1 MKKNR
6 QSLRKFLAY
15 ILLGTTL
22 TLGCQP
28 QITAQNLRTEQVPI
42 SDASEKT
49 SVWTWE
55 DATKI
60 QLNDTNVAPKI
71 EEFVNLAEDANV
83 WVWDSWVLRNRDTSL
98 AQVNGYYALFS
109 LIAPRSLAPE
119 ERHSNARIGYWYSQD
134 GRNWTFAGRVFPEED
149 SLGSR
154 QWSGGALYDKGNL
167 YLFYT
172 AVGRKGEPE
181 VRFEQ
186 RIAVAKA
193 KIVTNAEGMSF
204 TNWTPHQIIVE
215 PEGVH
220 YQTEIQ
226 SNYTPEGIVE
236 PEPGPSSDPADGSHN
251 IIYSFRDPWFFE
263 DPVDGKSYLLFA
275 ASTPGTT
282 QEKTCTI
289 DEIGN
294 VPNSDNIKPGVAD
307 YSGSVGVAVAPDPDN
322 LFVWKRLPSIFSA
335 ECVNQQ
341 LELPRFVFKD
351 GKYYLFIAS
360 HNFTFPKDLRNTGL
374 DALYG
379 FVSDSLNGK
388 YTPLNESGLVL
399 GNPEDNPIQTFA
411 WVVLPNEVVLSFM
424 NYTNLGE
431 VSPERLSQQSIE
443 FQRDRFGGTLAPTIQ
458 IEISGVKTK
467 VIRELGQAEIIPE

>member
-1 MKKNR
+1 MKKKR
-6 QSLRKFLAY
+6 QSLRKFLAH

-22 TLGCQP
+22 ALGCQSP
-28 QITAQNLRTEQVPI
+28 ITAQSLRTKQLPTSAPRENP
-42 SDASEKT
+42 

-55 DATKI
+55 DAKKI

-71 EEFVNLAEDANV
+71 EEFVNLAEEANL
-83 WVWDSWVLRNRDTSL
+83 WIWDSWVLRNRDSSL
-98 AQVNGYYALFS
+98 AQVNGYYVLFS
-109 LIAPRSLAPE
+109 LMAPRNLPPE
-119 ERHSNARIGYWYSQD
+119 KRHDHARIGYWYSQD
-134 GRNWTFAGRVFPEED
+134 GRNWTFAGRAFPEED
-149 SLGSR
+149 GLGSR
-154 QWSGGALYDKGNL
+154 QWSGGALYDQGNI

-172 AVGRKGEPE
+172 AVGRKRQPV

-186 RIAVAKA
+186 RIAVTKA
-193 KIVTNAEGMSF
+193 KIATNTRGVSF
-204 TNWTPHQIIVE
+204 TDWTPHQIIVA

-226 SNYTPEGIVE
+226 SNYTPEGLVE
-236 PEPGPSSDPADGSHN
+236 PSPGPSDEPADGSHN

-263 DPVDGKSYLLFA
+263 DPVNGKSYLLFA
-275 ASTPGTT
+275 ANTPGTP
-282 QEKTCTI
+282 QEKTCSI
-289 DEIGN
+289 DQIGN
-294 VPNSDNIKPGVAD
+294 VSNRDKIFPGVAD
-307 YSGSVGVAVAPDPDN
+307 YSGSVGIAVAPDPDN
-322 LFVWKRLPSIFSA
+322 LFVWKRLPSIFHA
-335 ECVNQQ
+335 QCVNQQ

-351 GKYYLFIAS
+351 GKYYLFISS
-360 HNFTFPKDLRNTGL
+360 HNFTFPKDLRESGL

-379 FVSDSLNGK
+379 FVSDSLYGE

-411 WVVLPNEVVLSFM
+411 WVVLPNEVVLSFI

-431 VSPERLSQQSIE
+431 VSPEQLSQQSIE

-458 IEISGVKTK
+458 IEISGDKTQ

>member
-1 MKKNR
+1 MKKKH
-6 QSLRKFLAY
+6 QSLYKFLAY
-15 ILLGTTL
+15 TLLGAIL
-22 TLGCQP
+22 AKGCQL
-28 QITAQNLRTEQVPI
+28 QITAQSLRTQQLQT

-60 QLNDTNVAPKI
+60 RLNDTNVAPKI

-98 AQVNGYYALFS
+98 AQVNGYYVLFS
-109 LIAPRSLAPE
+109 LIAPRNLPPE
-119 ERHSNARIGYWYSQD
+119 KRHDRARIGYWYSQD

-149 SLGSR
+149 GLGSR
-154 QWSGGALYDKGNL
+154 QWSGGALYDQGNL

-172 AVGRKGEPE
+172 AAGRKREPV

-186 RIAVAKA
+186 RIAAAKA
-193 KIVTNAEGMSF
+193 KIVANAQGVSF

-220 YQTEIQ
+220 YQTQIQ
-226 SNYTPEGIVE
+226 ANYTPSGLVE

-275 ASTPGTT
+275 ASTPGTP

-289 DEIGN
+289 NNIGN
-294 VPNSDNIKPGVAD
+294 VANSDKILPGVAD
-307 YSGSVGVAVAPDPDN
+307 YSGSVGIAVAPDPNN
-322 LFVWKRLPSIFSA
+322 LFVWKRLPSVFHA
-335 ECVNQQ
+335 QCVNQQ

-360 HNFTFPKDLRNTGL
+360 HKFTFPQDLRDNGL

-379 FVSDSLNGK
+379 FVSDSLYGE

-411 WVVLPNEVVLSFM
+411 WVVLPNEVVLSFI

-431 VSPERLSQQSIE
+431 VSPPQLIQQSIE

-458 IEISGVKTK
+458 IEISGDKTK